1 MEQEMERQKQKERQ
15 RDKETNKGRGR
26 KHQGHS
32 IYNYEGRGPSFRPMD
47 IKRGISR
54 LFNSNYKV
62 AYPNGQV
69 KMRIY
74 LFVSLKVQGY
84 GWLRIQLILN
94 PE

>member
-47 IKRGISR
+47 IKRGI
-54 LFNSNYKV
+54 
-62 AYPNGQV
+62 
-69 KMRIY
+69 
-74 LFVSLKVQGY
+74 
-84 GWLRIQLILN
+84 
-94 PE
+94 